1 MSTFARRPY
10 QKLITAHI
18 LKHPRSN
25 VFATM
30 GSGKCLQKGTEI
42 IMLDG
47 YVKKVED
54 VVVGDL
60 LMGPDSTPR
69 RVLSL
74 GRGREMMYEV
84 TPVKGESYTVNESH
98 ILSLRTTT
106 STGNKTWPDD
116 TIFDVPLLDWLK
128 LPKYVTCANG
138 LLKGWRAAV
147 DFEKK
152 NQHKD
157 MTPWMLGMWLGDGTT
172 SGAAIT
178 SGANEIEIRGAI
190 AAFALQRGMTISNYG
205 ITQNIAGGFY
215 RALKDVGV
223 LNNKH
228 IPHNYKCGDRQ
239 QRAELLAGLLDSDG
253 YYGNGGFDWISV
265 LEVLADDICYLAR
278 SLGFAAYK
286 SATRKQCVNTGA
298 WGDYWRVSL
307 SGDFSWLPF
316 VRGRHLNIPPR
327 KIAKNVLNVGIKS
340 IEPVGEDDYY
350 GFTIDGDHRFLL
362 GDFTVTHNTGA
373 TLWSLNKMFQ
383 SGILEDWDQENW
395 KGDRVLVLAPLR
407 VASGTWPSEQVRW
420 QFPALRVVDGT
431 GSRQYREDVMLNDDA
446 NVVCCNYDI
455 LEWLVE
461 FWGDRWPFTV
471 IVADESTKL
480 KSFRSRGGSKRAR
493 ALGKVAHKKIKR
505 FINLTGTPAPNGLK
519 DLWGQMWFIDAG
531 QRLGSSYQAFTD
543 RWFVGVQ
550 EGAHHAAKSYKPRAG
565 ADTEIHQRIADIS
578 LTVDAAEFFGCD
590 KPVFVPVLVN
600 LPPKARKAYDEMEKE
615 LFAQLDAGEVE
626 ASNAAAR
633 TQKCLQIAGGAVYTT
648 GGDGD
653 ASREWELVH
662 NAKLD
667 ALDSI
672 YDELNGAP
680 LLVAYQYQHDR
691 ERILKKFPEAVGLAK
706 GAKGNNQIDAWNRG
720 EIPMLLLH
728 PASGGHGLNL
738 QDGGHHMAFFN
749 TGWNYEHYAQVIERI
764 GPVRQFQ
771 ANHPRP
777 VFVYLIQAAG
787 TLDEEVQKR
796 VEGKAD
802 VQGLLMAYCKQKRG
816 EK

>member
-1 MSTFARRPY
+1 MKINT
-10 QKLITAHI
+10 K
-18 LKHPRSN
+18 
-25 VFATM
+25 
-30 GSGKCLQKGTEI
+30 I
-42 IMLDG
+42 IMFDG
-47 YVKKVED
+47 SIKNVQD

-84 TPVKGESYTVNESH
+84 TPVKGDSYTVNESH

-106 STGNKTWPDD
+106 GTRNKTWPDN
-116 TIFDVPLLDWLK
+116 TVFDIPLKDWLK
-128 LPKYVTCANG
+128 LPEWLRGRNG
-138 LLKGWRAAV
+138 LLKGWRTAV
-147 DFEKK
+147 DFGRKE
-152 NQHKD
+152 QD
-157 MTPWMLGMWLGDGTT
+157 DVMLPPYLLGLWLGDGTT
-172 SGAAIT
+172 SEGAIT
-178 SGANEIEIRGAI
+178 SGNNEKEIRDYLEAY
-190 AAFALQRGMTISNYG
+190 AARNGMKIRKDG
-205 ITQNIAGGFY
+205 ITWHISYGNTGHKKQGFTD
-215 RALKDVGV
+215 ALKRAGV

-253 YYGNGGFDWISV
+253 YYCNGGFDWISV
-265 LEVLADDICYLAR
+265 KEVLADDICYLAR

-286 SATRKQCVNTGA
+286 STTRKQCVNTGA

-340 IEPVGEDDYY
+340 IEPVGVDDYY

-373 TLWSLNKMFQ
+373 TMWSLNKMFQ

-407 VASGTWPSEQVRW
+407 VASGTWPAEQTKW

-493 ALGKVAHKKIKR
+493 ALSKVAHKKIKR

-519 DLWGQMWFIDAG
+519 DLWGQCWFLDAG

-543 RWFVGVQ
+543 RWFVSIQ
-550 EGAHHAAKSYKPRAG
+550 EGSHHAAKSFKPRSG
-565 ADTEIHQRIADIS
+565 ADTEIHQKIADIS
-578 LTVDAAEFFGCD
+578 LTVDAAEYFGCD
-590 KPVFVPVLVN
+590 KPVVVPVVVP
-600 LPPKARKAYDEMEKE
+600 LPSKARKIYDQMEKE
-615 LFAQLDAGEVE
+615 LFAQLEAGEVE
-626 ASNAAAR
+626 AANAAAR
-633 TQKCLQIAGGAVYTT
+633 TQKCLQIASGAVYTT
-648 GGDGD
+648 GEDGE
-653 ASREWELVH
+653 ASRDWEPVH

-667 ALDSI
+667 ALESI
-672 YDELNGAP
+672 YEELNGAP

-691 ERILKKFPEAVGLAK
+691 ARILKKFPDAVALAK
-706 GAKGNNQIDAWNRG
+706 GQKGNRQIEAWNRG
-720 EIPMLLLH
+720 EIPMLLVH
-728 PASGGHGLNL
+728 PASAGHGLNL
-738 QDGGHHMAFFN
+738 QDGGCHLAFFSM
-749 TGWNYEHYAQVIERI
+749 TWNYEHYAQVIERI
-764 GPVRQFQ
+764 GPVRQMQ
-771 ANHPRP
+771 AGHPRP
-777 VFVYLIQAAG
+777 VFVYQIQAEG
-787 TLDEEVQKR
+787 TLDQVVQAR

-802 VQGLLMAYCKQKRG
+802 VQDLLMEYCKQKRG
-816 EK
+816 V